1 LWRPGLWPKW
11 LTADLPQMTLLPRL
25 ETQETREQS
34 RVVRFLWAA
43 AAYGVCIALVIIA
56 FAAGLVSAGG
66 TLAIVLSIVSANAAI
81 YAFLAEGRSER
92 FQDPDLVWPQT
103 LAAIAL
109 LGLALYHF
117 DYDRGVLLA
126 AAFPIFAIGLFRH
139 TARQFLVTAALIFAM
154 YVAVT
159 MLLFAF
165 KPASVELQRQAF
177 HLLVLCVALPAFAF
191 FCSRLGDLAL
201 RMAPARDE
209 FSTAVATIEQ
219 LAKHDRLTR
228 LANRAMFMETLSSA
242 LANAEREGRSVAV
255 MFLDLDRFKNLND
268 TLGHSVGDSIL
279 QETARRL
286 LATMRSGDF
295 VARMGGD
302 EFIVLVENFRGT
314 TELADIASR
323 LLHVLKPAYRIEGRP
338 LAVGA
343 SVGICTFPE
352 GATDCESLLS
362 NADIALYR
370 AKEQGRNRFCFYSAE
385 FNHGSQERLSL
396 EAALVRALEN
406 DELEVWYQ
414 PKVALRGGK
423 VTGLEAL
430 VRWRHPEQGLIM
442 PGRFIPLAEESGIIE
457 AMDLWVVRRVCER
470 LRHWRYEGTAIPPIA
485 VNLSANQLH
494 RDDLVEALA
503 EIFRD
508 TEALPA
514 ALELEITETAVM
526 RDPERAVA
534 VMQALKGMGLHL
546 AIDDFGMGHSSLGYL
561 KRFPVDSLKIDRT
574 FVKDLPHDRDDVAIT
589 RAIIAMAHS
598 LDMIVVAEG
607 VERRD
612 QFDVLRSEGCDQ
624 FQGFLCQPALQE
636 ADLLRFLADRGASR
650 TGIRRRNLAAPA

>member
-1 LWRPGLWPKW
+1 
-11 LTADLPQMTLLPRL
+11 MTLLPRL

-34 RVVRFLWAA
+34 RVVRFLWVAA
-43 AAYGVCIALVIIA
+43 VYGACIALLVIA
-56 FAAGLVSAGG
+56 FAAGLVGGLG
-66 TLAIVLSIVSANAAI
+66 TLAIALSIVAANAAI
-81 YAFLAEGRSER
+81 YALLSDGRSER
-92 FQDPDLVWPQT
+92 FADPDLIWPQT
-103 LAAIAL
+103 ACAVAL

-117 DYDRGVLLA
+117 DYDRGLLLA
-126 AAFPIFAIGLFRH
+126 AAFPIFGIALFRH
-139 TARQFLVTAALIFAM
+139 TAREFLLTAGLIFGM
-154 YVAVT
+154 YAAVT
-159 MLLFAF
+159 GLLFAF
-165 KPASVELQRQAF
+165 KPASVDLQRQAF

-191 FCSRLGDLAL
+191 FCARLTDLGR
-201 RMAPARDE
+201 RMRPAYDE
-209 FSTAVATIEQ
+209 FTTAVATIEQ
-219 LAKHDRLTR
+219 LARHDRLTR
-228 LANRAMFMETLSSA
+228 LANRATFVETLSSA
-242 LANAEREGRSVAV
+242 LVNAERDGRSVAV

-268 TLGHSVGDSIL
+268 TLGHRVGDSIL

-302 EFIVLVENFRGT
+302 EFVVLVENFRGT

-323 LLHVLKPAYRIEGRP
+323 VLNVLKPAYRVEGRN
-338 LAVGA
+338 LAVAA

-385 FNHGSQERLSL
+385 FNRGSQERLSL
-396 EAALVRALEN
+396 EAELVRALEN

-470 LRHWRYEGTAIPPIA
+470 LRHWRYEGTVVPPVA

-494 RDDLVEALA
+494 RDDLADALA

-508 TEALPA
+508 TEALPES
-514 ALELEITETAVM
+514 LELEITETAVM

-534 VMQALKGMGLHL
+534 VMEALKAMGLHL

-574 FVKDLPHDRDDVAIT
+574 FVKDLPHDRDDIAIT

-598 LDMIVVAEG
+598 LDVIVVAEG

-612 QFDVLRSEGCDQ
+612 QFDILRAEGCDQ
-624 FQGFLCQPALQE
+624 FQGFLCQPALEE
-636 ADLLRFLADRGASR
+636 ADLLRFLADRSASR
-650 TGIRRRNLAAPA
+650 TGIRRRGMAARV